1 MKSPIGTLFSALGS
15 QMSIP
20 DDQVPHYKEVPHHVA
35 VEKARREWLAAK
47 SYFDAVTDVGLVD
60 YAIHLVEAA
69 ERKYMYLLRLAR
81 DGDAPAP
88 ATAVTTAAAPTKTAA
103 TAAAGSPKSAGV

>member
-1 MKSPIGTLFSALGS
+1 MKSPIGTILSALGS

-20 DDQVPHYKEVPHHVA
+20 DDQLPHYKEVPHHVA

-47 SYFDAVTDVGLVD
+47 SYFNAVTEVGLVD

-81 DGDAPAP
+81 EGESP
-88 ATAVTTAAAPTKTAA
+88 TAAAVHAASVTEAA
-103 TAAAGSPKSAGV
+103 TRKSAGV

>member
-1 MKSPIGTLFSALGS
+1 MKSPIGTILSTLGS

-20 DDQVPHYKEVPHHVA
+20 DDQLPHYKEVPHHVA

-47 SYFDAVTDVGLVD
+47 SYFNAVTEVGLVD

-69 ERKYMYLLRLAR
+69 ERKYMYLLSLAR
-81 DGDAPAP
+81 EGESH
-88 ATAVTTAAAPTKTAA
+88 TAAAAHAAPVTEAA
-103 TAAAGSPKSAGV
+103 TRKSAGV